1 MIGGT
6 GADVFVFSA
15 SSTASHAH
23 IADFELGVD
32 HLAVAG
38 LGLTNFTSVLSHAI
52 DDAQGFAQITAG
64 NETIILHG
72 VKVAELHA
80 TDFIF

>member
-1 MIGGT
+1 M
-6 GADVFVFSA
+6 
-15 SSTASHAH
+15 
-23 IADFELGVD
+23 D

-38 LGLTNFTSVLSHAI
+38 LGLTNFTSVLSYAI
-52 DDAQGFAQITAG
+52 DNAQGFAQITAG